1 MTITGLGFEGGLSSI
16 YLFIF
21 AGGNL
26 RVTVA
31 VACRLGYALGGR
43 DGKGMN
49 DEREGESLNACE
61 KMGYP

>member
-1 MTITGLGFEGGLSSI
+1 MMTVVTGLGLSSI

-31 VACRLGYALGGR
+31 VACMVGGGR
-43 DGKGMN
+43 GKG
-49 DEREGESLNACE
+49 
-61 KMGYP
+61 